1 MKEEK
6 YEDLR
11 YELIKLVEEGGHEK
25 FVRGSLMKNLIL
37 GVSSICLM
45 FFLTYIPF
53 SSALEVKKGR
63 QYPVCHAVL
72 KALEKPSPSGKT
84 ISFNDQISSPK
95 WNKLSDL
102 LGLRLFMQSS
112 SYLYGKDINWWEREI
127 SDLKKILDS
136 DFSVQKASV
145 DINNDGVVED
155 VVRTSFYDKR
165 VNSYV
170 VINDIVNKE
179 NNLDFSFFKR
189 GRFSFVYGEIFIFD
203 GRVFSLTLNGLE
215 KVEFSV
221 NDHFDSPMQD
231 EGGLAV
237 TDGVCIIKK

>member
-6 YEDLR
+6 YKDLR
-11 YELIKLVEEGGHEK
+11 YV
-25 FVRGSLMKNLIL
+25 KNPMLRM
-37 GVSSICLM
+37 SSICLM

-63 QYPVCHAVL
+63 QYPVCHAFL
-72 KALEKPSPSGKT
+72 KALEKPSPSGKL

-95 WNKLSDL
+95 WNKLSDR
-102 LGLRLFMQSS
+102 LGLRIFMQSS
-112 SYLYGKDINWWEREI
+112 SYSHTRDINWWEKEI
-127 SDLKKILDS
+127 SNLKKILDS

-155 VVRTSFYDKR
+155 VVRISFYEKR
-165 VNSYV
+165 LNRYV
-170 VINDIVNKE
+170 VINYIVNKE
-179 NNLDFSFFKR
+179 NNLDFSFYKR
-189 GRFSFVYGEIFIFD
+189 GLFLVVHGEIFIFD

-221 NDHFDSPMQD
+221 NDHFDSPKQD

>member
-11 YELIKLVEEGGHEK
+11 YELRKLVEEGGHEK
-25 FVRGSLMKNLIL
+25 FVRGSLMKNPIL
-37 GVSSICLM
+37 RVSSICLM

-95 WNKLSDL
+95 WNKVSDL
-102 LGLRLFMQSS
+102 LGLRIFMQSS
-112 SYLYGKDINWWEREI
+112 SYSHTRDINWWEKEI

-155 VVRTSFYDKR
+155 VVRISFYDKR
-165 VNSYV
+165 LNRYV
-170 VINDIVNKE
+170 VINYIVNKE
-179 NNLDFSFFKR
+179 NNLDFSFYKR
-189 GRFSFVYGEIFIFD
+189 GRFLVVHGEIFIFD

-237 TDGVCIIKK
+237 THGVCIIKK

>member
-1 MKEEK
+1 
-6 YEDLR
+6 
-11 YELIKLVEEGGHEK
+11 
-25 FVRGSLMKNLIL
+25 MKNPMLR
-37 GVSSICLM
+37 VSSICLL

-63 QYPVCHAVL
+63 QYPVCHAFL
-72 KALEKPSPSGKT
+72 KALEKPSPSGKL

-95 WNKLSDL
+95 WNKVSDL

-112 SYLYGKDINWWEREI
+112 SYSYVRDINSWERKI
-127 SDLKKILDS
+127 SNLKKILDS
-136 DFSVQKASV
+136 DFSVQKARV

-155 VVRTSFYDKR
+155 VVRISFYEKL
-165 VNSYV
+165 VNGYV
-170 VINDIVNKE
+170 VINYIVNKE
-179 NNLDFSFFKR
+179 NNLDFSFYKR
-189 GRFSFVYGEIFIFD
+189 GLFLVVHGEIFIFD

>member
-1 MKEEK
+1 
-6 YEDLR
+6 
-11 YELIKLVEEGGHEK
+11 
-25 FVRGSLMKNLIL
+25 MKNPMLR
-37 GVSSICLM
+37 VSSICLL

-53 SSALEVKKGR
+53 SSALEVTKGR

-102 LGLRLFMQSS
+102 LGLRIFMQSS
-112 SYLYGKDINWWEREI
+112 SYSHTRDINWWEKEI

-136 DFSVQKASV
+136 DFSVQKASM

-155 VVRTSFYDKR
+155 VVRISFYYKR
-165 VNSYV
+165 FNRYV
-170 VINDIVNKE
+170 VINYIVNKE
-179 NNLDFSFFKR
+179 NNLDFSFYKR
-189 GRFSFVYGEIFIFD
+189 GRFLVVHGEIFIFD
-203 GRVFSLTLNGLE
+203 GRVFSLTLNRLE

-231 EGGLAV
+231 EGGLVV